1 MKQHGRIDLSS
12 KTKNKKQK
20 TKNKK
25 GGLACKVVF
34 VLELS
39 FSCNFYKI
47 TDAIMQ

>member
-1 MKQHGRIDLSS
+1 MLMKQHGRIDLSS
-12 KTKNKKQK
+12 K